1 MELPNLIPAPL
12 TPSPVSEP
20 MDRRRAVQWMLSAV
34 AAASA
39 LGAPNTS
46 LAGPNVSRHIPVAKG
61 YGTDPD
67 LTKLYKP
74 GDLWPLTLSET
85 QRAQTTVLCDLI
97 FPADETSPSASSLKV
112 HDFVD
117 EWISAPYPEASVDRT
132 PVLDCI
138 DWFER
143 EAQKR
148 FQKTLIQLSL
158 DQLHGIADDVAFGA
172 KSKEFQKPFKDF
184 GRFKYVVAGGFYT
197 TPEGMKDIG
206 YVGNVPTVN
215 FDGPTPE
222 ALKHVGLA

>member
-1 MELPNLIPAPL
+1 MDHLDSSSL
-12 TPSPVSEP
+12 TISAP
-20 MDRRRAVQWMLSAV
+20 MDRRKAVQWMLATLAATSTLGPA
-34 AAASA
+34 ARSLAAS
-39 LGAPNTS
+39 P
-46 LAGPNVSRHIPVAKG
+46 VSQHKPIAKG

-74 GDLWPLTLSET
+74 GDLWPLTFTENQRT
-85 QRAQTTVLCDLI
+85 QAAVLCDLL
-97 FPADETSPSASSLKV
+97 FPADETAPSASSLKV

-117 EWISAPYPEASVDRT
+117 EWISSPYPEASIDRE
-132 PVLDCI
+132 PILECLS
-138 DWFER
+138 WFES

-148 FQKTLIQLSL
+148 FKKALPALSEQ
-158 DQLHGIADDVAFGA
+158 QLHAIADDVAFGA
-172 KSKEFQKPFKDF
+172 KQPEYKTPAKNFS
-184 GRFKYVVAGGFYT
+184 RFKYVVAGGFYT

>member
-1 MELPNLIPAPL
+1 
-12 TPSPVSEP
+12 

-39 LGAPNTS
+39 VGAPNTAF
-46 LAGPNVSRHIPVAKG
+46 AGASVTRHIPVAKG
-61 YGTDPD
+61 FGTDPD
-67 LTKLYKP
+67 VTKLYKP
-74 GDLWPLTLSET
+74 GDLWPLTLT
-85 QRAQTTVLCDLI
+85 DKQRSQTAVLCDLI
-97 FPADETSPSASSLKV
+97 FPADEISPSASALKV
-112 HDFVD
+112 HEFVD
-117 EWISAPYPEASVDRT
+117 EWISAPYPEASADRT

-138 DWFER
+138 DWFEN

-148 FQKTLIQLSL
+148 FKKGLTQLST
-158 DQLHGIADDVAFGA
+158 DQLHAIADDVAFGA
-172 KSKEFQKPFKDF
+172 KSKEFQKPSKDF
-184 GRFKYVVAGGFYT
+184 SKFKYVVAGGFYT